1 MGSEVNFFCNNHL
14 KPTSGA
20 IITTL
25 PAAGSTV
32 CTAAT
37 ITSLSPLFTLS
48 VNMGR
53 AESDSEIENGR
64 EEKRRGKLQL
74 KKSNEVKPNLAGA
87 VNYQNCKEI
96 K

>member
-1 MGSEVNFFCNNHL
+1 M
-14 KPTSGA
+14 
-20 IITTL
+20 TTL

-48 VNMGR
+48 VNVGR
-53 AESDSEIENGR
+53 AESENEI
-64 EEKRRGKLQL
+64 EKRREEMRSK
-74 KKSNEVKPNLAGA
+74 NL
-87 VNYQNCKEI
+87 NLRMRIRPSQNSAADCQRYKEI

>member
-1 MGSEVNFFCNNHL
+1 MKGMKWHEIKINENDHIEIRSQFFDNDYL

-20 IITTL
+20 IMTTL

-48 VNMGR
+48 VNAGR
-53 AESDSEIENGR
+53 AESENEI
-64 EEKRRGKLQL
+64 EKRREEMRRK
-74 KKSNEVKPNLAGA
+74 NL
-87 VNYQNCKEI
+87 I
-96 K
+96 

>member
-53 AESDSEIENGR
+53 AESDNEIE
-64 EEKRRGKLQL
+64 KL
-74 KKSNEVKPNLAGA
+74 KKSNEVKANLAGA